1 MESGK
6 QLNFRVGFDLQA
18 LYDDIRAVE
27 TAVRA
32 FRRSLERSGRVCL
45 HRGEFGQICSKCGH
59 VLSETDRQLNE
70 YFEKQRG
77 ERRDSQNS

>member
-1 MESGK
+1 VENSK
-6 QLNFRVGFDLQA
+6 QSSFRLSFDLQA

-45 HRGEFGQICSKCGH
+45 HRGELGEKCSQCGTA
-59 VLSETDRQLNE
+59 LSETDRQLNE
-70 YFEKQRG
+70 YYQKQRNG
-77 ERRDSQNS
+77 QS